1 MRVFCVAVGLA
12 MLLSA
17 CGQAANQASSAK
29 GPESVSSTPSTPP
42 KDPEPPS
49 NVAEPTPP
57 QVPPGTPTL
66 PADAVSPVPR
76 EQVEAPTL
84 PDQKVIAVNGGRTLQ
99 FTAMA
104 RDACAGVQAIVADQN
119 DRVVQI
125 VVSPADTPQGGPPDQ
140 MCAQVLT
147 PRMVTVDLKAPLG
160 NRKIIITGG

>member
-1 MRVFCVAVGLA
+1 MRVFCAVVGLA
-12 MLLSA
+12 LLLSA

-29 GPESVSSTPSTPP
+29 GPESVSSTPNTPS
-42 KDPEPPS
+42 EPPS
-49 NVAEPTPP
+49 NIAEPAPP
-57 QVPPGTPTL
+57 VNPLPGTPTL
-66 PADAVSPVPR
+66 PADAVSQVPR
-76 EQVEAPTL
+76 EQIEAPTL

-125 VVSPADTPQGGPPDQ
+125 VLSPADTPQGGPPDQ

-147 PRMVTVDLKAPLG
+147 PRVVTVDLKAPLG
-160 NRKIIITGG
+160 KRKVIITGG